1 MTPITIG
8 VPLRLRGDSV
18 QRGQAPGSW
27 RHLRGALGRGRAE
40 GPWARG
46 VGQAPGHTM
55 DGWIDGC
62 LSLLCRQGVDL
73 RGMLRKPTHPPQ
85 TPCSKNESGAASAGG
100 ATTTAAA
107 APKPGP
113 QILSTLSEQLGSE
126 NTKGRWPRPP
136 SLSLTLCL
144 MGPDSPQRLPG
155 PGPEPAANMGLPAK
169 CRLTT
174 RATRPLPRHPHPHE
188 ATITTSPTD
197 GAALGGRHPAEGR
210 QATGKWVGPHCPSRA
225 EGVGQAQEGVSK

>member
-1 MTPITIG
+1 
-8 VPLRLRGDSV
+8 
-18 QRGQAPGSW
+18 
-27 RHLRGALGRGRAE
+27 
-40 GPWARG
+40 
-46 VGQAPGHTM
+46 M
-55 DGWIDGC
+55 DGWMDGC
-62 LSLLCRQGVDL
+62 LSPLCRQGVDL
-73 RGMLRKPTHPPQ
+73 RDILRKPTPPQ

-100 ATTTAAA
+100 ATAAAA

-155 PGPEPAANMGLPAK
+155 PGPEPAANLGLPAK

-174 RATRPLPRHPHPHE
+174 RASPLPHTHHPHPKE

-210 QATGKWVGPHCPSRA
+210 QDTGKWVGPHCPPRP
-225 EGVGQAQEGVSK
+225 EGRGAGSGRGE